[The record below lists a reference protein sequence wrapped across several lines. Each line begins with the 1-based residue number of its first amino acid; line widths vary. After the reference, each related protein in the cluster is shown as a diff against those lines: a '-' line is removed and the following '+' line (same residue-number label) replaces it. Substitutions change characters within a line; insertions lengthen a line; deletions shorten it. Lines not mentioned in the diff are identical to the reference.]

1 MSSIDSVIKK
11 FLADTAP
18 SPVMSIFDGGQ
29 AAAAGGRKR
38 QIISLGCGFD
48 TLAMRL
54 AAEGHTDL
62 EIYEVDFDRWEQHTH
77 YSRVFAS

>member
-1 MSSIDSVIKK
+1 MTCIDAVIRK
-11 FLADTAP
+11 FLGETAVPPHSVPTSVFEAGLP
-18 SPVMSIFDGGQ
+18 SSS
-29 AAAAGGRKR
+29 ASGGRKR

-62 EIYEVDFDRWEQHTH
+62 EIYEVDFDR
-77 YSRVFAS
+77 